1 MGIAMIGLLV
11 ENLSSRMVTRRGN
24 RKLGIA
30 AD

>member
-1 MGIAMIGLLV
+1 MIGLFI
-11 ENLSSRMVTRRGN
+11 ENLSSRMAARRGN